1 MFDRYHELRDSIT
14 FNFYNELFP
23 LVQIQVDKGMSL
35 SQIARWLN
43 DRNILTLRGKKWS
56 VVMVG
61 RVLKKLGLKTIYT
74 A

>member
-1 MFDRYHELRDSIT
+1 MFHKYHELRDSI
-14 FNFYNELFP
+14 NENYYNELLP

-43 DRNILTLRGKKWS
+43 DRNLLTLRGKKWS

-74 A
+74 S

>member
-1 MFDRYHELRDSIT
+1 MFHKYHELRDSI
-14 FNFYNELFP
+14 NVNYYNELLP
-23 LVQIQVDKGMSL
+23 LVQIQVGKGMSL

-43 DRNILTLRGKKWS
+43 SRNLLTLRGKKWS

-74 A
+74 S

>member
-1 MFDRYHELRDSIT
+1 MFHKYHELRDSIT
-14 FNFYNELFP
+14 SNYYNELFP
-23 LVQIQVDKGMSL
+23 CVQIQVDKGMSL

-43 DRNILTLRGKKWS
+43 DRNLLTLRGKKWS

-74 A
+74 S